1 MGYLQLFEQIIWDIR
16 LRVIN
21 INFKSNFSR
30 DPKFQYFFKRKKRV
44 NLAFLKNLDFLLDS
58 FRRWKPPKEN
68 FAAFVG

>member
-1 MGYLQLFEQIIWDIR
+1 MVYLQLFEQIIWDIR

-30 DPKFQYFFKRKKRV
+30 DPKFQYFFKRKKTV
-44 NLAFLKNLDFLLDS
+44 SLAFFKNLDFLLDS